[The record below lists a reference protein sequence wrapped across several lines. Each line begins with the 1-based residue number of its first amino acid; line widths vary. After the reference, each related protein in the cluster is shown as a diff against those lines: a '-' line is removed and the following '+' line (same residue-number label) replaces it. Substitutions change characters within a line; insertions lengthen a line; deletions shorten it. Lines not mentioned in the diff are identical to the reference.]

1 MGKLFLQ
8 SNLKIILQL
17 DLDKE
22 SQINK
27 TLPILTMRTNKR
39 RKIKKKRRKTE
50 FLRLI
55 WKSLQLI
62 KLILRI
68 RLKT

>member
-22 SQINK
+22 YQINK

-39 RKIKKKRRKTE
+39 RKIKKKRKKTE